1 MLITIVS
8 FFAVLIVLI
17 IAHELGH
24 FLTAKMVGVKVEE
37 FGLGFPP
44 PRLFAFK
51 RGETEYSL
59 NLILLGGFCRLLGE
73 EDPKEPRSLASKNK
87 RTRVLVLSAG
97 SLMNILLPIFLFTAS
112 FALPHQ
118 VVMERVRVDKV
129 DQGSPADMAGI
140 VPGDIIL
147 EINGD
152 AVSNRGELSSGIRSH
167 LGTEITIL
175 AQHGQETPRI
185 VRLVPRWNPPAG
197 QGAIGVQLASAEYTT
212 ARESQPIWQAAISG
226 VRTTWD
232 TLVLF
237 RNEVIGW
244 FVKKQPPQVAGPIGI
259 AQVTGEVAQS
269 GISPLLAFAGLISL
283 NLAIFNLFPIPGLD
297 GGRLVFV
304 FLEWV
309 LRGKRISPRR
319 EQLVHFIGFA
329 MLIALVVLVSY
340 YDIMRITAGESLIP

>member
-1 MLITIVS
+1 MLTTIVA
-8 FFAVLIVLI
+8 FFAILVVLI

-24 FLTAKMVGVKVEE
+24 FATAKMVGVKVEE

-44 PRLFAFK
+44 RIFAIK

-59 NLILLGGFCRLLGE
+59 NLIILGGFCRLLGE

-87 RTRVLVLSAG
+87 RTRLLVLSAG
-97 SLMNILLPIFLFTAS
+97 SLMNILLPLFLFTAS

-118 VVMERVRVDKV
+118 VALERVRVEKV
-129 DQGSPADMAGI
+129 DAGSPADMVGI
-140 VPGDIIL
+140 LPGDVIL
-147 EINGD
+147 DINGD
-152 AVSNRGELSSGIRSH
+152 AVANRGELASGIRSH
-167 LGTEITIL
+167 LGVEITIL
-175 AQHGQETPRI
+175 VQQGEEPPRL

-197 QGAIGVQLASAEYTT
+197 QGAIGVQLSSAEFTT
-212 ARESQPIWQAAISG
+212 ARESLPIWQAAASG
-226 VRTTWD
+226 VKTTWE

-237 RNEVIGW
+237 RNEIASW
-244 FVKKQPPQVAGPIGI
+244 FIKKQAPQVAGPIGI

-269 GISPLLAFAGLISL
+269 GLSPLLAFAALISL
-283 NLAIFNLFPIPGLD
+283 NLAIFNLLPIPGLD

-329 MLIALVVLVSY
+329 VLIALVVLVSY
-340 YDIMRITAGESLIP
+340 FDIMRITAGDSLMP